1 LWDIF
6 VYFVAILELMKEKN
20 NIIERIKNALK
31 NNNEQKVP
39 KPDFQAGIYAEPSI
53 EDLAI
58 LFAENLRAIQGNFC
72 FCEDEKD
79 FLLNLMALIDQKKT
93 KEVFV
98 WEKELQNILDLSQ
111 IPYQR
116 NDENFEK
123 ALIGITTCEYLVAK
137 EGGILVSSRQKSG
150 RRLSIYPPIHIV
162 VAFSSQIVYDV
173 SIALQKVREKYKNKF
188 PSMLSFINGP
198 SRTADIEKTLVLGA
212 HGPKELHVFLID
224 DIA

>member
-1 LWDIF
+1 
-6 VYFVAILELMKEKN
+6 MKEKN

-31 NNNEQKVP
+31 NKSEQRSP
-39 KPDFQAGIYAEPSI
+39 KPDFQADVYTHKSI
-53 EDLAI
+53 DDLAI

-72 FCEDEKD
+72 FCENENA
-79 FLLNLMALIDQKKT
+79 FLLNLLALIRQKNA

-98 WEKELQNILDLSQ
+98 WEKDLQAIIDLTDLA
-111 IPYQR
+111 YR
-116 NDENFEK
+116 KDDEGFEE
-123 ALIGITTCEYLVAK
+123 ALIGISTCEYLIAK
-137 EGGILVSSRQKSG
+137 EGGVLVSSKQKSG
-150 RRLSIYPPIHIV
+150 RRLNIYPPIHIV

-173 SIALQKVREKYKNKF
+173 STALQKTREKYKGKL

-224 DIA
+224 DIM